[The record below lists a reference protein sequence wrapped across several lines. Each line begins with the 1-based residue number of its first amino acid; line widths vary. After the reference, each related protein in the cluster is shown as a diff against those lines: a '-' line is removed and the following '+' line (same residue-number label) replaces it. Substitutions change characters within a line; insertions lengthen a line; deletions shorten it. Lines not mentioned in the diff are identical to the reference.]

1 MPKQEATARRQIP
14 VISYHA
20 IHTKY
25 PDDGGRMNRWQRL
38 WLSVKLIT
46 AVAACVAAGVQAF
59 FYMMDSTDASR
70 IHPLSILVAG
80 LIFGFITFGL
90 LSFIEEGIRRLL
102 APLFTAKPQPQ
113 ANADTDS
120 ELVAQPPLILSTDDS
135 AQQKSL

>member
-1 MPKQEATARRQIP
+1 
-14 VISYHA
+14 
-20 IHTKY
+20 
-25 PDDGGRMNRWQRL
+25 MNRWQRL

-113 ANADTDS
+113 RLPQANADTDS
-120 ELVAQPPLILSTDDS
+120 ELSAQPPLILSADDS
-135 AQQKSL
+135 AQPRNL